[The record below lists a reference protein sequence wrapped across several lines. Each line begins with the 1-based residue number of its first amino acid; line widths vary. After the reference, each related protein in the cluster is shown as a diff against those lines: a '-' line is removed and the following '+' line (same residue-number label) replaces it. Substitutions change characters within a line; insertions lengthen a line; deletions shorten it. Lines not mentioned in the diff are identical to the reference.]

1 MCVRHSW
8 QSFSLP
14 SMSNFNLMSYCE
26 RRTVQTAKLQQRTI
40 GRFFFFCH
48 QPAMHLFLHPDSL
61 PIRNPASLIVP
72 TDSLPLQERCKWE
85 ELWVSC
91 YLAAP
96 GSHPADNM
104 LALSDESGSL
114 CWTICFGFCLLVQ
127 NKTIL
132 NKAWRTCR
140 RCLHVWAFWCKQE
153 RGYSMR
159 WAQKWPDTASGK
171 FYMSNISCF
180 IT

>member
-1 MCVRHSW
+1 MCGTAGNHSHCPACLISISRLIVRDGQCRQLNCSKVP
-8 QSFSLP
+8 LG
-14 SMSNFNLMSYCE
+14 
-26 RRTVQTAKLQQRTI
+26 V
-40 GRFFFFCH
+40 FFFCH

-61 PIRNPASLIVP
+61 LIRNPASLIVL

-85 ELWVSC
+85 ELWVGC

-132 NKAWRTCR
+132 NKAWRTRR
-140 RCLHVWAFWCKQE
+140 RCFACLSLLVQTGTWLQYEMSAE
-153 RGYSMR
+153 
-159 WAQKWPDTASGK
+159 WPDTGSGK
-171 FYMSNISCF
+171 FYMSVRYF
-180 IT
+180 LL